1 MKVHGTSYLFNVK
14 NLRKKIEKLNFWQ
27 KTLFVINKNYVKIST
42 STEPNS
48 HSFWAT
54 GLILVS
60 KEAEFCALQS
70 HREIFSIFEFWKKLR
85 VLECHFF
92 LQKWIFSKKI
102 YNSKT
107 KMKFEKKTL
116 CSFVEHKILLR
127 LIQDSTV

>member
-14 NLRKKIEKLNFWQ
+14 KLRKKFEKVNFWQ
-27 KTLFVINKNYVKIST
+27 KTLFVKNKNYVKIST

-85 VLECHFF
+85 VLECNFF
-92 LQKWIFSKKI
+92 LQKWIFSKKN

-107 KMKFEKKTL
+107 KMKFEKTL
-116 CSFVEHKILLR
+116 SSFVELKILLR
-127 LIQDSTV
+127 LIQD